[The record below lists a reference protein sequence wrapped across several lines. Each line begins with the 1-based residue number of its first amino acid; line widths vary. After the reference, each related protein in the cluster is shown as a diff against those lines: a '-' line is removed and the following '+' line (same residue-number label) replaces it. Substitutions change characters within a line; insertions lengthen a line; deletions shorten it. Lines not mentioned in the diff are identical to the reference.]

1 MIWKAIVIG
10 AGIVTLAAFSVAGV
24 FRCERGS
31 YRLERTARIAAPPGT
46 VQARIADLREWT
58 TWPPWQRAG
67 SDRGGKFEGP
77 RSGTGASYWWTG
89 GEETG
94 SGRLV
99 IVFAVPEEVRV
110 ESRLEKPRP
119 RTSGFELRLAADGDG
134 TLVTWTANCEN
145 DRAASLA
152 ELLTGPLPPTA
163 ADLEKGLEN
172 LKVVAEAA
180 EEYRIALPTLE
191 APAALW

>member
-1 MIWKAIVIG
+1 
-10 AGIVTLAAFSVAGV
+10 
-24 FRCERGS
+24 
-31 YRLERTARIAAPPGT
+31 
-46 VQARIADLREWT
+46 
-58 TWPPWQRAG
+58 
-67 SDRGGKFEGP
+67 
-77 RSGTGASYWWTG
+77 
-89 GEETG
+89 
-94 SGRLV
+94 
-99 IVFAVPEEVRV
+99 IVFAGPEEVRV

-180 EEYRIALPTLE
+180 AESARAQLPIAASTQFDITGYIEEATLDPSCVADPHCGGTIKVNGHVVVVPKEIVVMFPANALTWQE
-191 APAALW
+191 MFAQAPPPYGLGAA